1 MSSNLKCKVIEKYS
15 TKRYRY
21 LSVSVTVSREVLDV
35 KYTVDS

>member
-15 TKRYRY
+15 TKRY